1 MPKHRAKVA
10 ICQSSVRSIFVGEG
24 PMHAQTF
31 GLLKEAVDLLTLVK
45 PRHFEK
51 GP

>member
-1 MPKHRAKVA
+1 
-10 ICQSSVRSIFVGEG
+10 
-24 PMHAQTF
+24 MHAQTF

>member
-1 MPKHRAKVA
+1 MS
-10 ICQSSVRSIFVGEG
+10 IERSLYFLGEG